1 MLMCLPKSYLG
12 ELKFQG
18 LEDNFKANIS
28 FSYFSQINYYQE
40 AVKYL
45 HPQERKYYETLKF
58 EKRIKSY
65 LLGRYVAKLAV
76 GAFTGEEKLESILI
90 QQGILNQPI
99 VTCPSQQNIQVS
111 ITHSD
116 DFGAAVA
123 FSEAYPIG
131 IDLERISLNKTDIL
145 ENQITETEKELIGQL
160 VKTKLYSYEALLTLF
175 WTAKEALSKVL
186 KTGLLTPFT
195 IYEIDKLEIKS
206 GCIVSYFKNF
216 AQYHNISFQLDHY
229 MCAITCPKKT
239 KPWIDISALKEKLG
253 LTLTED
259 NIHYC
264 ILQ

>member
-1 MLMCLPKSYLG
+1 MCLPKIYLD
-12 ELKFQG
+12 ELKFHG
-18 LEDNFKANIS
+18 FEEHFKANIS
-28 FSYFSQINYYQE
+28 FCYFPQIYFYQE

-45 HPQERKYYETLKF
+45 HPKERNYYETLKF

-65 LLGRYVAKLAV
+65 LLGRYAAKMAV
-76 GAFTGEEKLESILI
+76 GAFTGEEQLDRILI
-90 QQGILNQPI
+90 QQGVFSQPI
-99 VTCPSQQNIQVS
+99 VTCLSQQNIQVS

-160 VKTKLYSYEALLTLF
+160 MKTKLYSYEALLTLF
-175 WTAKEALSKVL
+175 WTAREALSKVL

-195 IYEIDKLEIKS
+195 IYEIGKLEIKS
-206 GCIVSYFKNF
+206 GYIVSYFKNF

-229 MCAITCPKKT
+229 MCSITCPKKT
-239 KPWIDISALKEKLG
+239 KLGINISALKEKLG

-259 NIHYC
+259 NIHYRMV
-264 ILQ
+264 Q